1 MPVFVPE
8 VPKRAPVPV
17 SSSLGERAWSYLPR
31 YVRSVDDGTA
41 RLVLDSVGATVAD
54 SVDVLTRPSVQVD
67 PAATPFKRLPWLAAM
82 AGVDISGV
90 PDGSLRGWLAD
101 PDNYFRGNVE
111 TIRRR
116 VGLTLTGARQVM
128 IVCPHLGDPMRIFV
142 RTLAAE
148 TPDPDATL
156 AAIRA
161 EVPAWLAITA
171 EVDAAG
177 VTYNALAALY
187 PTYGAMTATGKTY
200 DELQEL

>member
-17 SSSLGERAWSYLPR
+17 ASSLGERAWSYLPR

-67 PAATPFKRLPWLAAM
+67 PAAAPFERLPWLAAM
-82 AGVDISGV
+82 AGVDVSGV
-90 PDGSLRGWLAD
+90 PDGSLRSWLAD
-101 PDNYFRGNVE
+101 PDNYYRGNVE

-128 IVCPHLGDPMRIFV
+128 IVCPHLGDPWRIFV

-148 TPDPDATL
+148 TPDPTATL

-177 VTYNALAALY
+177 LTYNALAALY
-187 PTYGAMTATGKTY
+187 PTYDAMTSTGKTY